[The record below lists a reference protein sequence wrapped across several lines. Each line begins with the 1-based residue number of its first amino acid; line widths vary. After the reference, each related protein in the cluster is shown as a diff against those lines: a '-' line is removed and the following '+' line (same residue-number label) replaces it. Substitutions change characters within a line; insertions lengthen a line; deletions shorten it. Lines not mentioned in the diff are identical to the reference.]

1 VRSGQEHGGCRGWV
15 QKLGCWVVTR
25 QGLFGPFMG
34 LTTRCARADLRSS
47 KFVPDEFVFGPSVG
61 VTTRCARADLRSS
74 KFVPDEFVD
83 PGWALPQQSPPPEK
97 QTPPVGASVFLAER
111 VGFEPTVGFHLR
123 LISSQVHS
131 TTLPPLRNRGL
142 AVPSRQVYAA
152 RHGETSPRGLHR
164 ARWLPVRL
172 PSSWQGA
179 ARCRPRYPGSGTAIR
194 CLAP

>member
-34 LTTRCARADLRSS
+34 LTTRCARADLRSSKFVPYEFVFGPSVGVTTRCARADLRSS

-142 AVPSRQVYAA
+142 AVP
-152 RHGETSPRGLHR
+152 
-164 ARWLPVRL
+164 
-172 PSSWQGA
+172 
-179 ARCRPRYPGSGTAIR
+179 
-194 CLAP
+194 